1 MDTSEITVCMKSFTT
16 FTLFGIVPRIKVDVL
31 VIAGKYFL
39 SKLPAYNKM
48 NSLFDKM
55 IIIV

>member
-16 FTLFGIVPRIKVDVL
+16 SVFGIVPRIKVDVL

-39 SKLPAYNKM
+39 SRLPA
-48 NSLFDKM
+48 
-55 IIIV
+55 